1 MKVSIIKGNDR
12 REVDALDVLER
23 DVKLPDKRS
32 SSFVNLPKEYKNK
45 KAIIV
50 IKKDW
55 RRKKWMQ
62 QKYLQYLQHY

>member
-50 IKKDW
+50 IKKD
-55 RRKKWMQ
+55 
-62 QKYLQYLQHY
+62 